1 MPGFIDLHFDAPQF
15 ANLGLGLDKELI
27 PWLKNY
33 AFPEEAKFKDVNYA
47 KNIYINVIKEIWK
60 QGTTRVVLF
69 SSLHKEGT
77 RVLFDLLIKSG
88 LGAYVGKVNMDR
100 NSPEY
105 LIEDTNQSISDT
117 EDIIKEYIDK
127 SDLVKPIIT
136 PRFVP
141 SCTPELMKKL
151 GELSEKYDLLIQ
163 SHLSENHLEIEWIKE
178 LHRECSSEK

>member
-1 MPGFIDLHFDAPQF
+1 
-15 ANLGLGLDKELI
+15 
-27 PWLKNY
+27 
-33 AFPEEAKFKDVNYA
+33 
-47 KNIYINVIKEIWK
+47 
-60 QGTTRVVLF
+60 
-69 SSLHKEGT
+69 
-77 RVLFDLLIKSG
+77 
-88 LGAYVGKVNMDR
+88 MDR

-151 GELSEKYDLLIQ
+151 GELSEK
-163 SHLSENHLEIEWIKE
+163 
-178 LHRECSSEK
+178 